1 MILIAGLGNPGS
13 RYEATRHNVGFR
25 IVDRWVNRH
34 GSQTWREKFEG
45 QYTSVNWANG
55 ERVIALKPMTFMN
68 LSGFAVTAAL
78 NFFKLETSEL
88 LVVHDELD
96 LPFGDF
102 RLKLGGGDAG
112 HQGVGSI
119 IEQLGTD
126 VFARLRFGIGRPPPD
141 FSGSGADFVLEGFPL
156 AELARVEELIET
168 CSRVLDQVIDSGLS
182 SAMNV
187 SNRKKKKSSLA
198 PCSGQNEYA
207 GAT

>member
-1 MILIAGLGNPGS
+1 MILVAGLGNPGP
-13 RYEATRHNVGFR
+13 RYDATRHNVGFR

-34 GSQTWREKFEG
+34 GFQAWRDKFEG

-68 LSGFAVTAAL
+68 LSGFAVRAAL
-78 NFFKLETSEL
+78 NFFKLESSEL

-112 HQGVGSI
+112 HNGIGSI

-126 VFARLRFGIGRPPPD
+126 AFARLRFAIGRPPPD
-141 FSGSGADFVLEGFPL
+141 FSGSGADFALEGFPL
-156 AELARVEELIET
+156 AETSRVEELIET
-168 CSRVLDQVIDSGLS
+168 CSQVLDQVVEDGLS

-187 SNRKKKKSSLA
+187 SNRKKKKDTNGNPPSR
-198 PCSGQNEYA
+198 
-207 GAT
+207 

>member
-34 GSQTWREKFEG
+34 GSQIWREKFEG

-102 RLKLGGGDAG
+102 RLKLGGGRRG
-112 HQGVGSI
+112 NNGVG
-119 IEQLGTD
+119 
-126 VFARLRFGIGRPPPD
+126 R
-141 FSGSGADFVLEGFPL
+141 
-156 AELARVEELIET
+156 LIE
-168 CSRVLDQVIDSGLS
+168 
-182 SAMNV
+182 
-187 SNRKKKKSSLA
+187 K
-198 PCSGQNEYA
+198 
-207 GAT
+207 